1 MIDYKAIE
9 KKWQK
14 EWDDN
19 KVFEGEPNEKESYL
33 VTAAFPYV
41 NTALHIGHLKT
52 YGIADILARY
62 KRMRGYNVLFPMGM
76 HATGTPILG
85 FSKRI
90 KNDDKELIDELKMFH
105 ITDEEIKKM
114 VDPNYIVEYF
124 VKQVERDMR
133 TAGLSIDW
141 RRKFIS
147 IEPFFSK
154 FVEWQFSIFASKNLL
169 TQGKHPV
176 GWCPNE
182 GNPVGAH
189 DTKHDVDPEIERET
203 VIKFKVVGEEASFAC
218 STYRPETIYG
228 ATNVFVN
235 EKAEYVK
242 CNINGEAYYIAKDAA
257 NILSYQMKIDI
268 IESING
274 SELLKKKC
282 INPVTNEELPV
293 LPGFFVKEG
302 IGTGVVMSVPGHA
315 PFDYAALERLKSSG
329 YNMPEMQIRKLIDV
343 NIGRSLSDVSAGEV
357 KPIHPELPA
366 LAYLEILHTNVNAID
381 DMLEFATKLQYREE
395 SHWGKILIK
404 GYEGMSEPEARE
416 KIKSELIA
424 NGKAFEIYVLGNAPV
439 TCRCGANVVVKVVD
453 NQWFLNYGDKSWK
466 ALAKEALSGI
476 NIIPEKEKN
485 AFNIAIDWLD
495 MRAVARAQ
503 GLGTRLPQDKN
514 YIIESLS
521 DSTIYPA
528 FYTIAHLIRKV
539 NTDSLKP
546 EFFEFVFRGN
556 GDAEQ
561 IAKNTGIDYEVV
573 KKCRESFTYWYR
585 YTSRHSGSDLIY
597 NHLTMYIFNHALIF
611 DKAYWPKQIISN
623 GMLLSE
629 GEKMSKSLGNIVPL
643 QDGQEKYGIDPL
655 RLQINGGADVPSDT
669 NFDETEIKGIQER
682 LEYVY
687 NIVGRLNGME
697 SGELKHI
704 DYWLYSK
711 LNRKVESATQSMD
724 KLDIRDSV
732 TEIFYNSVLEL
743 RRYFDRG
750 GSNGIVVKEFLQD
763 FALMLQ
769 PFAPHIAEEYWHM
782 LGNDTFA
789 SLEKWPEVQNDMI
802 NEKIE
807 TSENTVEEFIEDA
820 KNAILLI
827 GRKNNKKPSLMR
839 IIIASDWKR
848 DITNKLAK
856 TKNPGEI
863 LEDAKESS
871 NKEQITKYVA
881 KLAKQM
887 NSLSSIDI
895 TQKEELEAF
904 TEAAAYIK
912 AKTNVNVVV
921 EREEES
927 KSLRAQ
933 NAMPLK
939 PSIDLS

>member
-1 MIDYKAIE
+1 
-9 KKWQK
+9 
-14 EWDDN
+14 
-19 KVFEGEPNEKESYL
+19 
-33 VTAAFPYV
+33 
-41 NTALHIGHLKT
+41 
-52 YGIADILARY
+52 
-62 KRMRGYNVLFPMGM
+62 
-76 HATGTPILG
+76 
-85 FSKRI
+85 
-90 KNDDKELIDELKMFH
+90 
-105 ITDEEIKKM
+105 
-114 VDPNYIVEYF
+114 
-124 VKQVERDMR
+124 
-133 TAGLSIDW
+133 
-141 RRKFIS
+141 
-147 IEPFFSK
+147 
-154 FVEWQFSIFASKNLL
+154 
-169 TQGKHPV
+169 
-176 GWCPNE
+176 
-182 GNPVGAH
+182 
-189 DTKHDVDPEIERET
+189 VDPEIERET

-242 CNINGEAYYIAKDAA
+242 CTIHGEAYYIAKDAA

-655 RLQINGGADVPSDT
+655 RLQINGGADVPSDI

-871 NKEQITKYVA
+871 NKEQIAKYVA

>member
-871 NKEQITKYVA
+871 NKEQIAKYVA

>member
-1 MIDYKAIE
+1 
-9 KKWQK
+9 
-14 EWDDN
+14 
-19 KVFEGEPNEKESYL
+19 
-33 VTAAFPYV
+33 
-41 NTALHIGHLKT
+41 
-52 YGIADILARY
+52 
-62 KRMRGYNVLFPMGM
+62 
-76 HATGTPILG
+76 
-85 FSKRI
+85 
-90 KNDDKELIDELKMFH
+90 
-105 ITDEEIKKM
+105 
-114 VDPNYIVEYF
+114 
-124 VKQVERDMR
+124 
-133 TAGLSIDW
+133 
-141 RRKFIS
+141 
-147 IEPFFSK
+147 
-154 FVEWQFSIFASKNLL
+154 
-169 TQGKHPV
+169 
-176 GWCPNE
+176 
-182 GNPVGAH
+182 
-189 DTKHDVDPEIERET
+189 
-203 VIKFKVVGEEASFAC
+203 
-218 STYRPETIYG
+218 
-228 ATNVFVN
+228 
-235 EKAEYVK
+235 
-242 CNINGEAYYIAKDAA
+242 
-257 NILSYQMKIDI
+257 
-268 IESING
+268 
-274 SELLKKKC
+274 
-282 INPVTNEELPV
+282 
-293 LPGFFVKEG
+293 
-302 IGTGVVMSVPGHA
+302 
-315 PFDYAALERLKSSG
+315 
-329 YNMPEMQIRKLIDV
+329 
-343 NIGRSLSDVSAGEV
+343 
-357 KPIHPELPA
+357 
-366 LAYLEILHTNVNAID
+366 
-381 DMLEFATKLQYREE
+381 
-395 SHWGKILIK
+395 
-404 GYEGMSEPEARE
+404 
-416 KIKSELIA
+416 
-424 NGKAFEIYVLGNAPV
+424 
-439 TCRCGANVVVKVVD
+439 
-453 NQWFLNYGDKSWK
+453 
-466 ALAKEALSGI
+466 
-476 NIIPEKEKN
+476 
-485 AFNIAIDWLD
+485 

-528 FYTIAHLIRKV
+528 FYTIAHLIRNV

-561 IAKNTGIDYEVV
+561 IANDTGIDYEVI

-585 YTSRHSGSDLIY
+585 YTSRHSGSDLVY

-611 DKAYWPKQIISN
+611 DKAYWPKQIVSN

-682 LEYVY
+682 LEYIY
-687 NIVGRLNGME
+687 NTVEHLNGME

-711 LNRKVESATQSMD
+711 LNRKVGSATQSMD

-743 RRYFDRG
+743 RRYFERG

-782 LGNDTFA
+782 LGNDTFV

-802 NEKIE
+802 NDKIE
-807 TSENTVEEFIEDA
+807 TSENTVEDFIEDA
-820 KNAILLI
+820 KNAISLI
-827 GRKNNKKPSLMR
+827 GRKNSKKASLMR

-848 DITNKLAK
+848 DIANKLAK

-871 NKEQITKYVA
+871 NKEQISKYVA

-887 NSLSSIDI
+887 NSLNSIDI
-895 TQKEELEAF
+895 TQKDELEAF

-912 AKTNVNVVV
+912 AKTNVDVVV

-939 PSIDLS
+939 PSIDLN